1 MRRAQHPVF
10 ECIGKTLCSR
20 YDAIVQEPLP
30 QRWVDLIRN
39 LNESEGAP
47 SNVQSEKRAAQRTP
61 AERN

>member
-10 ECIGKTLCSR
+10 ECIGKTLSSR

-39 LNESEGAP
+39 LNEGERAP
-47 SNVQSEKRAAQRTP
+47 SNVQSEKRAAHRTP
-61 AERN
+61 AQRN